1 MTAVGGVDDG
11 LGGVVDGLDGVVPS
25 FPYPSLIRNGIIRT
39 DSLKSLSI
47 RNKVTGKTISFPLSS
62 DSRRTYQFKKASQAL
77 EYLSRENELV
87 IYFLTFT
94 LRSDTSE
101 TITTELSR
109 ILNTIK
115 HVFSRAKLRMYYL
128 WVVELQRKRY
138 FKTGVK
144 ALHWHLAVAVPDGA
158 LPDVQFIKDARQ
170 HYKVKQQGSIITSS
184 MLFKQWGRGQ
194 VLCTK
199 AWTGVF
205 GYLGK
210 YLSKEFDEVDM
221 RVARRWGSSRF
232 GVLMYPQWAREE
244 MVVLEEKGADLGEY
258 RKVRMPGS
266 VSFYQKRVT
275 VNYELRGHDRRG
287 GLCFDKV
294 YSDWGVPWVDYDGIL
309 HYYKRV
315 LLLRSPWKTI
325 QTALARGTNL
335 S

>member
-1 MTAVGGVDDG
+1 VGDVADG
-11 LGGVVDGLDGVVPS
+11 LGGVVDGSDGVIPS
-25 FPYPSLIRNGIIRT
+25 SSFPSLIRNSIIRT
-39 DSLKSLSI
+39 NSLSYLCI
-47 RNKVTGKTISFPLSS
+47 RNNVTGKTIKFPLSS

-77 EYLSRENELV
+77 ECLSLENGLM

-94 LRSDTSE
+94 LRSDTSD

-115 HVFSRAKLRMYYL
+115 HDFSRAKLPMYYL

-138 FKTGVK
+138 LETGVK
-144 ALHWHLAVAVPDGA
+144 ALHWHIAVAVPDGS
-158 LPDVQFIKDARQ
+158 LPDVQFIKEARQ
-170 HYKVKQQGSIITSS
+170 HYQVKQQGSIITSS
-184 MLFKQWGRGQ
+184 MLFKQWGKGQ
-194 VLCTK
+194 VLCVK

-221 RVARRWGSSRF
+221 GKARRWSSSRF

-244 MVVLEEKGADLGEY
+244 MANLEEKGADLSEY

-266 VSFYQKRVT
+266 VSFYQESFT
-275 VNYELRGHDRRG
+275 VGYEIKGYDSRG
-287 GLCFDKV
+287 GLCLDRV
-294 YSDWGVPWVDYDGIL
+294 YSDWGIPRLDSDGIL

-315 LLLRSPWKTI
+315 LLLRSPWKMV
-325 QTALARGTNL
+325 
-335 S
+335 